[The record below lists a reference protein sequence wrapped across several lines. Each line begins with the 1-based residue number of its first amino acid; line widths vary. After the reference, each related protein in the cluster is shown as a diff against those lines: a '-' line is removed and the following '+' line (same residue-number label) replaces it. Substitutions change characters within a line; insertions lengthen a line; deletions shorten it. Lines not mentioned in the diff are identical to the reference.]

1 MKDKS
6 QKILPRFIL
15 FCALCSLLFFAML
28 FHSIAALAQVG
39 NSPVVDR
46 LNEAWLA
53 KDTADKV
60 FDFRAAAQTM
70 SNVIANQL
78 AIMDAIAKDAA
89 FKANVADEI
98 KNEGAAILAIAI
110 AANDA
115 LTSHSEFILW
125 KQPQGN

>member
-6 QKILPRFIL
+6 QKILPGFIL
-15 FCALCSLLFFAML
+15 LCALCTLV
-28 FHSIAALAQVG
+28 SIGALAQVG

-53 KDTADKV
+53 KDTAEKV
-60 FDFRAAAQTM
+60 FDFRAAAARLKAGI
-70 SNVIANQL
+70 SEEL
-78 AIMDAIAKDAA
+78 AKMETIKNDPA
-89 FKANVADEI
+89 FKANVAAEI

-125 KQPQGN
+125 TQPQGK